1 MTTKNHADPTPEEWL
16 ADTDDEFIVNQEVTH
31 PDPAFDELRQRA
43 RVRLNLEHDVLE
55 SLSELRRSTGLNQT
69 EIAQRWGRG
78 QSQVSKVERA
88 PENVELATLAGYVRA
103 LGGQL
108 TMTIKVDGH
117 VYHEDIVT
125 SETTSAKGGVEMEEK
140 KHQVPKVPAP
150 GEGKQDRSR
159 DKDGEWRMKRDDAG
173 KARPKR

>member
-16 ADTDDEFIVNQEVTH
+16 ADTDDEFFVNQEVTH
-31 PDPAFDELRQRA
+31 PDTDFDEMRQRA
-43 RVRLNLEHDVLE
+43 RVRQDLEHDVLE

-69 EIAQRWGRG
+69 DIAQRWGRG
-78 QSQVSKVERA
+78 QSQVSKVERS

-108 TMTIKVDGH
+108 TMTIELDGH
-117 VYHEDIVT
+117 VYHEDLVT
-125 SETTSAKGGVEMEEK
+125 SEKTSAKGGVELVEK
-140 KHQVPKVPAP
+140 KHQVPKVPAR
-150 GEGKQDRSR
+150 GGGKQDRSR
-159 DKDGEWRMKRDDAG
+159 DKDGEWRKKRDDAG